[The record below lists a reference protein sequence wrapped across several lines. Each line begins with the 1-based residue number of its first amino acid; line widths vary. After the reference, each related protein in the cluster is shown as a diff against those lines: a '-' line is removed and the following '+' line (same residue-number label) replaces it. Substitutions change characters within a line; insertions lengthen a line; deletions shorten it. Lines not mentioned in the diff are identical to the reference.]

1 MKKQHYDAVIIG
13 SGIGGM
19 CAGALLAHGGYK
31 TLVVEKLPL
40 LGGRC
45 STMEYKGFKIGTGA
59 VYISVD
65 GPISQ
70 VFQEV
75 GVAFDV
81 RPIPPGQQRYRIGGK
96 FYQSP
101 PKGVIK
107 FLISKVGDEGEMKR
121 VMDALRRGLQWK
133 EPSDTISTRDWLLQY
148 TQNENIL
155 GIFQG
160 IIASMLTINADELS
174 AGEFI
179 RYLKWADR
187 IRNFGH
193 PPMGFEKLMGTLAG
207 VIREGGGDVW
217 TLCRARQI
225 LVADGLAKGVRV
237 QKEGNIIEVD
247 AEVIISNAGPK
258 NTVELTGKENFDKGY
273 LTELKE
279 TLRPTPLVWLT
290 FSSDRPLID
299 YAGPMFVTDARR
311 VNAIFCPSMI
321 CPEVAPPGK
330 HLFHSGGAP
339 LNSLAPFKTVEEIEQ
354 NLQDLREIL
363 PGFDQYSEILLV
375 QCFQGDWPVFG
386 SWPGYQLSCKTSIE
400 NLYNIGD
407 ATLPPGSSGTAGCAE
422 SAQLVVEEIKRR
434 RV

>member
-1 MKKQHYDAVIIG
+1 MKKQSYDAVIIG
-13 SGIGGM
+13 SGMGGM
-19 CAGALLAHGGYK
+19 CAGALLAHSGYK

-59 VYISVD
+59 VYISAD

-75 GVAFDV
+75 GIEFDV

-96 FYQSP
+96 AYQPP
-101 PKGVIK
+101 PKGVMK
-107 FLISKVGDEGEMKR
+107 YLISQVGDEAEMKR
-121 VMDALRRGLQWK
+121 VMDAIRRGLQWE
-133 EPSDTISTRDWLLQY
+133 EPSDTISTREWFLQY
-148 TQNENIL
+148 THNEHIL

-160 IIASMLTINADELS
+160 IISSMLTINADELS

-179 RYLKWADR
+179 RYLKWADK

-193 PPMGFEKLMGTLAG
+193 PPKGFENLMGSLAE
-207 VIREGGGDVW
+207 VIRERGGDVW
-217 TLCRARQI
+217 TLCRAKQI
-225 LVADGLAKGVRV
+225 LVADGGVKGVRV
-237 QKEGNIIEVD
+237 QKEGDMVEVD
-247 AEVIISNAGPK
+247 AGVIISNAGPK
-258 NTVELTGKENFDKGY
+258 HTVELAGNENFDKGY

-279 TLRPTPLVWLT
+279 TLRPTPLVWIT

-321 CPEVAPPGK
+321 CPEVAPAGK
-330 HLFHSGGAP
+330 HLFYSGGAP
-339 LNSLAPFKTVEEIEQ
+339 LNSLAPFKAGEEIEQ

-363 PGFDQYSEILLV
+363 PGFDQYAEILLV
-375 QCFQGDWPVFG
+375 QCFRGDWPVFRT
-386 SWPGYQLSCKTSIE
+386 WPGYQLPLKTPVE
-400 NLYNIGD
+400 NLYNVGD
-407 ATLPPGSSGTAGCAE
+407 ATLPPGSSGTGGSAE

-434 RV
+434 GV